1 MRLIKAIGM
10 FLVGWLIIGSLIDIP
25 LILIFDKTWDIGAW
39 VGIFTGLF
47 LARRELRKKKK
58 KI

>member
-47 LARRELRKKKK
+47 LARRELRKRLK
-58 KI
+58 